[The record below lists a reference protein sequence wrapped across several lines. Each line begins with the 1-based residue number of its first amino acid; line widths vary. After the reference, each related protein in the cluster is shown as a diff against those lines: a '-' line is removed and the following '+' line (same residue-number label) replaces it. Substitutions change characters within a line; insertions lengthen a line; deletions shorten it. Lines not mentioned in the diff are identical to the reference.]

1 MKPLQVKVKIPQKQY
16 VMFSYYQFY
25 SKPFIIVA
33 HAVIL
38 ITLIANVVMYMQ
50 GNPQPNF
57 ARNTF
62 LVISV
67 TGILLP
73 FSLYSQFVRKYKKNP
88 LLIGELIYEFTQT
101 KIKVKMLGKEN
112 TMGWEKLYKVKE
124 YKSWFLLYTDNFTA
138 SYIPKNCFENKEQI
152 DQLKTLINSKKDL
165 KKSLQK

>member
-1 MKPLQVKVKIPQKQY
+1 
-16 VMFSYYQFY
+16 
-25 SKPFIIVA
+25 
-33 HAVIL
+33 
-38 ITLIANVVMYMQ
+38 
-50 GNPQPNF
+50 PNF